1 VPFASVGI
9 EDALWVLLRLPLQPL
24 LRLMGE
30 ARPPIAFP
38 VLLPYNSGEKQYF
51 RFGPPV
57 PTRQYDVRS
66 ALRGIVLV
74 CGASSDLN
82 SIST

>member
-24 LRLMGE
+24 LRLLGE

-57 PTRQYDVRS
+57 PTRQYDVRC
-66 ALRGIVLV
+66 I
-74 CGASSDLN
+74 
-82 SIST
+82 